1 MENAIVDVAHDV
13 AEIGADTPASQQEQ
27 ITTLAPNNSLRT
39 NGNADGAANAQP
51 PLVSNPRGKSLLTG
65 EQEKMVR
72 SLNTI
77 PNMKKYRVFFTE
89 ARTSHAIIIS
99 RDPRFAI
106 HEKGVEVLRH
116 WAERFE
122 L

>member
-1 MENAIVDVAHDV
+1 MVDVAHDV

-27 ITTLAPNNSLRT
+27 IATLAPNNSLRT
-39 NGNADGAANAQP
+39 NGNADDAANAQP
-51 PLVSNPRGKSLLTG
+51 PLASNPRGKSLLTG

-106 HEKGVEVLRH
+106 HEKGIEVLRH